1 MKTRRFVTSLSA
13 KLPPRHV
20 TDRIIPWAAL
30 IASLV
35 GGVWTLAS
43 WRSEVQA
50 RRVEATLEFLVL
62 YQERFDPEVGTYG
75 KTLSAFEHALENAV
89 VAARCAATTA
99 AARGGELVSPGLAAF
114 ECAELGSESA
124 DASFAAM
131 TKEAGPWA
139 GMRDAIRA
147 ELAPRVAEI
156 AASGE
161 YSFIAAE
168 ITFLHALASCVDR
181 GNCDEPTAAALFYVP
196 IVRALNA
203 SCRRGGEALQPH
215 DPRYVLTDLVVRN
228 SVFERMRATS
238 SDRRQEN
245 PFLCPETRQMAN

>member
-1 MKTRRFVTSLSA
+1 MKTRRFLTSLAA

-30 IASLV
+30 FASLL
-35 GGVWTLAS
+35 GGAWALAS
-43 WRSEVQA
+43 WRSDLQV

-62 YQERFDPEVGTYG
+62 YQERFDPEVGTYA
-75 KTLSAFEHALENAV
+75 KSLAAFEHAQGIAV
-89 VAARCAATTA
+89 VEARCAAATA
-99 AARGGELVSPGLAAF
+99 AARGSALVSPGLAAF
-114 ECAELGSESA
+114 DCADLGSESR

-131 TKEAGPWA
+131 IQEAGQWA
-139 GMRDAIRA
+139 DMRDAIRE

-161 YSFIAAE
+161 HSFIAAE
-168 ITFLHALASCVDR
+168 ITFLHALARCVDR
-181 GNCDEPTAAALFYVP
+181 GNCDEPTAAALFYGP
-196 IVRALNA
+196 IVRALND

-215 DPRYVLTDLVVRN
+215 DPRYVLTDLVLRN
-228 SVFERMRATS
+228 NAFERMRATS
-238 SDRRQEN
+238 SDRGQAN